1 MIITDHINI
10 PLRSSA
16 SVAVIGQFDGVH
28 LSHQRALREA
38 VLVARSMNA
47 IAVAVV
53 MPAPVEAGTE
63 ACCLTTAD
71 EKMQMLEL
79 CGVDVCVLLP
89 SCREGVVSMAEHI
102 VPLLK
107 ERLHAMHVILAEGME
122 TDSPVKPSG
131 LTDSFA
137 AEGIIVQNAEQLI
150 VDGEAV
156 SSEVICRKLLS
167 GDVSGAARMLGRNY
181 TVCGTVVGGQ
191 RKGREIGFPTAN
203 ISFDDTHKL
212 VPRRGVYA
220 TNASV
225 GGVDKHYAAMTN
237 IGMRPTFN
245 GDSMTVETH
254 LFDFSEEIYGE
265 TLHVSF
271 VSHIRDERRFDSV
284 ADLVS
289 QLQADKMLISRRV
302 GK

>member
-89 SCREGVVSMAEHI
+89 SCREGVVSMAELI

-107 ERLHAMHVILAEGME
+107 ERCLCGNKEMHKSGCAE
-122 TDSPVKPSG
+122 KY
-131 LTDSFA
+131 
-137 AEGIIVQNAEQLI
+137 
-150 VDGEAV
+150 
-156 SSEVICRKLLS
+156 
-167 GDVSGAARMLGRNY
+167 LGGYHNEDY
-181 TVCGTVVGGQ
+181 Q
-191 RKGREIGFPTAN
+191 K
-203 ISFDDTHKL
+203 D
-212 VPRRGVYA
+212 
-220 TNASV
+220 
-225 GGVDKHYAAMTN
+225 
-237 IGMRPTFN
+237 
-245 GDSMTVETH
+245 
-254 LFDFSEEIYGE
+254 
-265 TLHVSF
+265 
-271 VSHIRDERRFDSV
+271 
-284 ADLVS
+284 
-289 QLQADKMLISRRV
+289 
-302 GK
+302 